1 VGWKL
6 WWEEAEAWPYQ
17 SVVVRVHPN
26 FKPLRLLDVPLA
38 AAEKKEIRCHG
49 SKDTNELRWEERIW

>member
-1 VGWKL
+1 
-6 WWEEAEAWPYQ
+6 
-17 SVVVRVHPN
+17 VHPN

-49 SKDTNELRWEERIW
+49 SKDTNELR